1 MTANIPNEPV
11 AIQKLFT
18 SRDNYADAN
27 TYVGQEQRLWYN
39 PETNCFYVSDG
50 VTPGGIPV
58 DNCGGG
64 GGTGAT
70 GATGPQGPAGTNS
83 VGATGPIGSTGATGA
98 GATGATGV
106 AGPTGS
112 TGLTGPTGPQGPQ
125 GDAGDIGATGLIGA
139 SGVAG
144 ATGPS
149 GATGP
154 QGDRYQTTSTTSL
167 TLGTGNQSLT
177 VETGL
182 AYSIAQDVIIAYDDN
197 NHMHGL
203 LVSYNSV
210 TGAMV
215 VDVSEVTGS
224 GTYTSWD
231 VNLNGAVGATGST
244 GPQGPAGSSITG
256 ATGPVGATGPAGA
269 TGAGA
274 TGPTGATGLPGDRY
288 QTTSTTTLTL
298 ATGSQSLTV
307 ETGLAYSIGQDVLI
321 AYDDTNHMHG
331 LCTSYDE
338 LTGAMVVN
346 VDSVTGS
353 GTYSAWAVN
362 LNGAVGP
369 QGATGAGATG
379 ATGVAGPTGATGST
393 GPQGPQGDSITG
405 ATGPIGATGATGVE
419 GPSGSTGVAGP
430 TGSTG
435 ATGPQGPAGTAG
447 NEGATGPIGATGIT
461 GATGVAGPTGPTGAT
476 GLTGPTGPTG
486 PQGPQGN
493 AGDIGA
499 TGPIGATGAGATGAT
514 GPQGATGVAGATGG
528 FGYYGA
534 FHSDQTTT
542 LTASINSNSTLPIAV
557 GSTTGFYTSGY
568 LIIGSEVVGYTGVTA
583 TTFTGIT
590 RGVAGS
596 NGASHPAGTPIGMAQ
611 VTAAGSPSNVRM
623 DITDLSNGVTL
634 NSVTGAVTCVNAGTY
649 NFQFSMQV
657 ANAGNAPDDIV
668 IWFLY
673 NGTTIPATASYV
685 TIPAIHAG
693 IPGSNIITVNIFYPM
708 LAGDNIQLNWTSVGG
723 TSVITSYP
731 PGYQGLAIPQ
741 APGVIFTVNQIA

>member
-1 MTANIPNEPV
+1 MSANIPNDPV

-58 DNCGGG
+58 GNCGGG
-64 GGTGAT
+64 GGGSTGAT

-112 TGLTGPTGPQGPQ
+112 TGLTGPTGPQGPA
-125 GDAGDIGATGLIGA
+125 GDAGSIGSTGPIGATGLTGA
-139 SGVAG
+139 GTTG
-144 ATGPS
+144 ATGEI
-149 GATGP
+149 GP
-154 QGDRYQTTSTTSL
+154 T
-167 TLGTGNQSLT
+167 
-177 VETGL
+177 
-182 AYSIAQDVIIAYDDN
+182 
-197 NHMHGL
+197 
-203 LVSYNSV
+203 
-210 TGAMV
+210 
-215 VDVSEVTGS
+215 
-224 GTYTSWD
+224 
-231 VNLNGAVGATGST
+231 
-244 GPQGPAGSSITG
+244 GPAGSTGVTG
-256 ATGPVGATGPAGA
+256 ATGIAGTDGA
-269 TGAGA
+269 TGA
-274 TGPTGATGLPGDRY
+274 TGATGLPGDRY
-288 QTTSTTTLTL
+288 QTTSSNTLSI
-298 ATGSQSLTV
+298 ATGNVSLTV
-307 ETGLAYSIGQDVLI
+307 GTGLSYSIAQDAII
-321 AYDDTNHMHG
+321 AYDINNHMVG
-331 LCTSYDE
+331 MVESYDP
-338 LTGAMVVN
+338 LTGALVIN
-346 VDSVTGS
+346 VATIVGTGS
-353 GTYSAWAVN
+353 YSTWDVN
-362 LNGAVGP
+362 LNGA
-369 QGATGAGATG
+369 QGAVGDTGATG
-379 ATGVAGPTGATGST
+379 ATGIGSTGATGIAGPSGATGLAGPTGLTGSTGATGLQGST
-393 GPQGPQGDSITG
+393 GPQGPAGDTGGVG
-405 ATGPIGATGATGVE
+405 ATGPIGATGA
-419 GPSGSTGVAGP
+419 
-430 TGSTG
+430 
-435 ATGPQGPAGTAG
+435 
-447 NEGATGPIGATGIT
+447 

-476 GLTGPTGPTG
+476 GVAGPTGATG

-493 AGDIGA
+493 AGSVGS
-499 TGPIGATGAGATGAT
+499 TGPIGATGLTGPTGAT
-514 GPQGATGVAGATGG
+514 GVTGATGG

-534 FHSDQTTT
+534 FHSNQTTT

-596 NGASHPAGTPIGMAQ
+596 NGAAHPAGTPIGMAQ
-611 VTAAGSPSNVRM
+611 VTAAGSPANVRM

-634 NSVTGAVTCVNAGTY
+634 NSATGAVTCVNAGTY

-668 IWFLY
+668 VWFVY
-673 NGTTIPATASYV
+673 NGVTIPATASYV

-693 IPGSNIITVNIFYPM
+693 IPGSNIITVNIFYPI
-708 LAGDNIQLNWTSVGG
+708 LAGDTMQLNWLSVGG

-741 APGVIFTVNQIA
+741 APGLIFTVNQIA